1 MITRILRVVLVIALF
16 FTCENAQ
23 AQKYQY
29 KAPNG
34 WATEKIAFPF
44 PFAPAIPY
52 KGFEELRFA
61 PGWADST
68 GNQRWAYALLW
79 IIEGDQQFTETTLKR
94 DLESYYSGLSH
105 QAMVEAKLD
114 TTKWFQSQ
122 PQVKKITTATG
133 DKATYSATVHFFD
146 AHVLRKPAMLY
157 GKIHVKNCS
166 DPGWTYVIIEM
177 AEVPT
182 TTEVWKLMDKINADF
197 TCTR

>member
-1 MITRILRVVLVIALF
+1 MITRLLTLF
-16 FTCENAQ
+16 LLISLFINVQKAQ

-29 KAPNG
+29 KAPQG
-34 WATEKIAFPF
+34 WATEKIPFPF

-68 GNQRWAYALLW
+68 GNQRWAYTLLW
-79 IIEGDQQFTETTLKR
+79 IIEGNQSFSESTLKR
-94 DLESYYSGLSH
+94 DLESYYSGLSK

-114 TTKWFQSQ
+114 TIQWFQSQ
-122 PQVKKITTATG
+122 PQVKKIATATG

-146 AHVLRKPAMLY
+146 AHVLKKPSMLY
-157 GKIHVKNCS
+157 GKIHVKNCP
-166 DPGWTYVIIEM
+166 DPAWTYVIVEM

-182 TTEVWKLMDKINADF
+182 TSEVWKIMDKINADF
-197 TCTR
+197 TCTK